1 MNNARRK
8 TINGILTRLI
18 KISEEMESIL
28 SDIELVKDEEEECF
42 DNIPEN
48 LQESDR
54 YQAAEAAVDN
64 LNAAY
69 DLWQEAF
76 ESIEDITSSLEEAMT

>member
-8 TINGILTRLI
+8 TISRILTRLTE
-18 KISEEMESIL
+18 ISEVMESIL

-42 DNIPEN
+42 DNIHEN

-64 LNAAY
+64 LNNAY
-69 DLWQEAF
+69 DLWQEAI
-76 ESIEDITSSLEEAMT
+76 ESIEDVSSSLETAME

>member
-8 TINGILTRLI
+8 TISRILTRLTQ
-18 KISEEMESIL
+18 ISEEMESIL

-76 ESIEDITSSLEEAMT
+76 ESIGDVASSLEEAMT